1 MRFLLL
7 AGVMGL
13 VMSPGLTSAYAQ
25 GPDGDDLGLV
35 GDRFRPLTASE
46 LTPEQ
51 QAMVDSILAGP
62 RSGLGGPF
70 NAMLRSP
77 EMGDLAQ
84 KLGAYARFDSVLPA
98 NLRELAIIMTARF
111 WAAEFEWYAHK
122 RAALAAGVDAEVV
135 DAIARGRTPQRLR
148 EDEAVVYRFLDELFE
163 TRRVSDGGFAAAV
176 DLLGERGV
184 VDLVATAGYY
194 GIVAMLLNVDR
205 YPLPDGVEPE
215 LTPE

>member
-1 MRFLLL
+1 
-7 AGVMGL
+7 MGL

-25 GPDGDDLGLV
+25 GPATDDLGLV

-46 LTPEQ
+46 LTPGQ

-62 RSGLGGPF
+62 RNGLGGPF
-70 NAMLRSP
+70 NTMLRSP

-122 RAALAAGVDAEVV
+122 RAALAAGVDPGAV
-135 DAIARGRTPQRLR
+135 DAIAAGRVPETLQA
-148 EDEAVVYRFLDELFE
+148 DEVVVYRFLDELLE
-163 TRRVSDGGFAAAV
+163 TRRVSDAAFAEAV

-184 VDLVATAGYY
+184 VDLVGTSGYY

-205 YPLPDGVEPE
+205 YPLPEGVEPE
-215 LTPE
+215 LAPE